1 MATLTVTT
9 AADLVNP
16 GDGELSLR
24 EAVQQANRT
33 AAADTIVFAPAL
45 EGQTLTLTQGQL
57 TVGAD
62 LAIDGDRDGDGSGV
76 TIDGNE
82 RSRVLAIDGGAEVAL
97 TDLGITGGYA
107 GAEEDGGGILLGA
120 GGGLTLTGCTV
131 SGNRAGYSFYYVGNG
146 GGIFASTG
154 SRVTIEDSTLEGNEA
169 SGNGGG
175 IGTGTGVIL
184 AVSDS
189 RLLDN
194 LGANG
199 GAVALSE
206 GGSLALARSE
216 VAGNLG
222 ATYHGGSGGGL
233 YVDRGSVVVTA
244 STLSGNTG
252 YYSGGAIEARE
263 STLLLAQATICG
275 NVASSRIFPGLGGAV
290 RGINST
296 IELIS
301 STVTGNFGEGG
312 IDSAPNYSGVGG
324 LALTYGTLS
333 LANSIVAGNFGAD
346 ADNVVTAT
354 DLDGRIGRSNGHN
367 IFGSAVLG
375 DVAGD
380 LEGID
385 PALLFAAIDPLTG
398 GGVLALNGG
407 PTPTVALRDAM
418 NNPALSGAEPMAA
431 GETDQRGFA
440 RPHPHSSNPDVGAF
454 ELHQGAISTTPTARN
469 DVLTGTAGS
478 DALSGSAGADLL
490 LGLRGGDRLGG
501 DAGGDVLRGG
511 LGDDVLDGGAGQ
523 DTASFRGAVAAVV
536 ASLRH
541 GTSSGAHGADR
552 LSGIENLEGGDGAD
566 RLMGDEQDNGL
577 AGRYGDDRLLGL
589 LGDDRLYGERG
600 HDLLVGG
607 AGRDTLTG
615 GRGADVFDYDA
626 RIQSPWSADAGEADR
641 ITDFDH
647 GADEIDLSTLDARSA
662 TLENEAFTFLAAA
675 DSPFTAAGQVRW
687 YQKDGE
693 TFVEANT
700 GGTLEAEL
708 QIRLTGLVTLSAT
721 DFVL

>member
-9 AADLVNP
+9 ATDLVNP

-57 TVGAD
+57 AVTND
-62 LAIDGDRDGDGSGV
+62 LAVDGDRDGDGSRV
-76 TIDGNE
+76 TIDGNDQ
-82 RSRVLAIDGGAEVAL
+82 SRVLAIDGGTEVAL

-146 GGIFASTG
+146 GGIFAGAG
-154 SRVTIEDSTLEGNEA
+154 SRVTIEGSTLEGNAA

-175 IGTGTGVIL
+175 IGTAAGVVL
-184 AVSDS
+184 EVRDS

-199 GAVALSE
+199 GAVALAE
-206 GGSLALARSE
+206 GGSLVLARSE

-233 YVDRGSVVVTA
+233 YVDRGSLVVTG
-244 STLSGNTG
+244 STLSGNAG
-252 YYSGGAIEARE
+252 YYSGGAIEALE
-263 STLLLAQATICG
+263 SMVLLAQTTISG
-275 NVASSRIFPGLGGAV
+275 NLASSRIFPGLGGAV
-290 RGINST
+290 HGVNSRV
-296 IELIS
+296 ELIS

-312 IDSAPNYSGVGG
+312 IDSAPDYSGVGG

-333 LANSIVAGNFGAD
+333 LADSIVAGNFGAD
-346 ADNVVTAT
+346 PDNVITAT
-354 DLDGRIGRSNGHN
+354 DLDGRIARSNGHN

-385 PALLFAAIDPLTG
+385 PALLFAAIDPVTG
-398 GGVLALNGG
+398 GGALGLNGG
-407 PTPTVALRDAM
+407 PTPTVALRDALD
-418 NNPALSGAEPMAA
+418 NPALSGAEPLTA
-431 GETDQRGFA
+431 GDADQRGFA
-440 RPHPHSSNPDVGAF
+440 RPDPDGSNPDVGAF
-454 ELHQGAISTTPTARN
+454 ELDQGAISTSSTARN
-469 DVLTGTAGS
+469 DVLTGTGAA
-478 DALSGSAGADLL
+478 DALVGRAGADLL
-490 LGLRGGDRLGG
+490 LGLTDNDRLAGSG
-501 DAGGDVLRGG
+501 GGDVLRGG
-511 LGDDVLDGGAGQ
+511 LGDDVLNGGAGQ
-523 DTASFRGAVAAVV
+523 DTASFRGAVAPVD

-541 GTSSGAHGADR
+541 GTSSGAHGVDR
-552 LSGIENLEGGDGAD
+552 LSGIENLEGGDGDD
-566 RLMGDEQDNGL
+566 RLSGDARGNGL
-577 AGRYGDDRLLGL
+577 AGRHGDDRLLGL
-589 LGDDRLYGERG
+589 LGHDRLYGQRG
-600 HDLLVGG
+600 DDVLEGG
-607 AGRDTLTG
+607 AGRDTLAG

-626 RIQSPWSADAGEADR
+626 RRQSPWNADAGEADR
-641 ITDFDH
+641 ITDFTH
-647 GADEIDLSTLDARSA
+647 RVDEIDLSTLDARSA
-662 TLENEAFTFLAAA
+662 TLGNEAFSFLAAA

-687 YQKDGE
+687 YQQDGE

-708 QIRLTGLVTLSAT
+708 QIRLTGLVTLSVT